1 MYNTR
6 FQRHVPYL
14 VKTQLAIGANAIS
27 CCWYPCLFL
36 VFVALQLRCCGQLAC
51 CCAYRSGGLPCG
63 QPPVSHC
70 TGCYVYFTYACTF
83 DGLCFCWRR
92 VLCGFFNF
100 SPVQNCFRWLIALAV
115 FWFFMMSPDTSS
127 KIEVFVSRWKFTGLE
142 LFDMVEKRMI
152 VRRSVLQSAISIEA
166 FYAIVRFQLKNPA
179 LAYTATFAGSFS
191 AGWNERTRSASDCYC
206 GEAGLSHGLE
216 LSFWFVIFIY
226 LRAFAVQNIMFLIF
240 TSDPFAP
247 RKEFCMHS

>member
-14 VKTQLAIGANAIS
+14 VKTQLEIGANAIS

-51 CCAYRSGGLPCG
+51 FCAYRSGGLPCG

-127 KIEVFVSRWKFTGLE
+127 KIEVFVSRWKIHRIRTIWYGREANDRTKISFAIRH
-142 LFDMVEKRMI
+142 FN
-152 VRRSVLQSAISIEA
+152 RSILRDRAVPNKKSRFSI
-166 FYAIVRFQLKNPA
+166 
-179 LAYTATFAGSFS
+179 
-191 AGWNERTRSASDCYC
+191 YC
-206 GEAGLSHGLE
+206 DVYWKS
-216 LSFWFVIFIY
+216 
-226 LRAFAVQNIMFLIF
+226 
-240 TSDPFAP
+240 
-247 RKEFCMHS
+247 